1 MATPKEKV
9 RTIKFHKNYFKEF
22 YVEQSMEVRREINY
36 SMSMVETQLIVP
48 KKFFSR
54 IIGSDGIYEIK
65 AEYEGN
71 IYRVM
76 CCMDKGAVVILF
88 QGFQKKTQKTP
99 QKEIRMAERL
109 KKEYFKEK
117 EGK

>member
-1 MATPKEKV
+1 
-9 RTIKFHKNYFKEF
+9 
-22 YVEQSMEVRREINY
+22 
-36 SMSMVETQLIVP
+36 MVETQRIVS
-48 KKFFSR
+48 KKFFR
-54 IIGSDGIYEIK
+54 IIEGSDGIYEIR

-76 CCMDKGAVVILF
+76 CCMDKGAVVVLF

-99 QKEIRMAERL
+99 QKEVRIAERL

-117 EGK
+117 EDK